1 MTAEFE
7 KDSQSNEKKIKSKE
21 RQVQE
26 LKKELQ
32 RIMDKEKEAPPPP
45 SEPVPAPVTVV
56 VDDAKSADDDLVDTS
71 YLKHIVL
78 RYVFGLISYDYK
90 LGEKVK
96 CSRQIRDSLLI

>member
-7 KDSQSNEKKIKSKE
+7 KGSQSNEKKIKSKE

-32 RIMDKEKEAPPPP
+32 RIMDKEKEAPPPA

-56 VDDAKSADDDLVDTS
+56 VNDAKSSDDDFVDTS

-78 RYVFGLISYDYK
+78 RYIFSCYISFYFRIYNQM
-90 LGEKVK
+90 
-96 CSRQIRDSLLI
+96 S